1 GKIEFARLDAIS
13 EHLVRP
19 RRYNKGARFAVDI
32 RVGSRDSAERYAQLE
47 HAIFGVSVSGILKG
61 VASSLRLL
69 GLRAFVERPPPSHNW
84 RIGWIRLAYS
94 HQPHLSFAFP
104 GFPFRRNAL
113 VQHISLDAER
123 KRLGRDIRVAS
134 AGLQDELITA
144 NLVALINH
152 GRRSH
157 SDCTVGL

>member
-1 GKIEFARLDAIS
+1 RVHRYCQALVLAASQAALANLCEQRQVAIERGHCPMLMSRRPGMYRSLLRCVVFPCVDFFALTFRRLGKIEVAPLDAIS

-84 RIGWIRLAYS
+84 RIGWIRL
-94 HQPHLSFAFP
+94 
-104 GFPFRRNAL
+104 
-113 VQHISLDAER
+113 
-123 KRLGRDIRVAS
+123 
-134 AGLQDELITA
+134 
-144 NLVALINH
+144 
-152 GRRSH
+152 
-157 SDCTVGL
+157 